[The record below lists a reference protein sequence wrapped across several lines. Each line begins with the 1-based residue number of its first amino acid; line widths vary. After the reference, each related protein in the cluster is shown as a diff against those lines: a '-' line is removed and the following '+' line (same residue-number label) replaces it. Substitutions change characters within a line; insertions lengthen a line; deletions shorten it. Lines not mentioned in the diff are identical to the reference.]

1 MAQYDGQQVAF
12 AQGRYRIERFWGC
25 LPEDRQLGIIST
37 LAVGSDGTLFV
48 AQRNGPPVL
57 VFAPDGQLRDIWP
70 EHTAADPHGISVA
83 RTETSGPD
91 RILLV
96 DRDAHQVLLCSTQGE
111 VLLALGERHRPRF
124 QAPFNHPT
132 SAAQAAD
139 GDIYVADGYG
149 NTVVHRFDSGGRL
162 LSTWGCPGDGPGA
175 FTTPHAIW
183 LDGRDRVLVA
193 DRENNRVQLFD
204 REGVYLESWRGFY
217 KPLAIAEDGQGR
229 IYVSD
234 QIPRVSQLS
243 PEGELIGLA
252 RPAWNVPHGMA
263 CGPDDEIFVTEMA
276 PNSLTRLS
284 PMRDCPTSTH
294 SPLRPAL
301 PDAS

>member
-175 FTTPHAIW
+175 VTTRPGEQPGTAVRSRRR
-183 LDGRDRVLVA
+183 L
-193 DRENNRVQLFD
+193 
-204 REGVYLESWRGFY
+204 
-217 KPLAIAEDGQGR
+217 P
-229 IYVSD
+229 
-234 QIPRVSQLS
+234 
-243 PEGELIGLA
+243 GELAWVLQTHGHRRGRA
-252 RPAWNVPHGMA
+252 RPN
-263 CGPDDEIFVTEMA
+263 
-276 PNSLTRLS
+276 
-284 PMRDCPTSTH
+284 
-294 SPLRPAL
+294 LRQRSDPPGEPAQ
-301 PDAS
+301 S

>member
-124 QAPFNHPT
+124 QAPFNHPLRPRRPRMVT
-132 SAAQAAD
+132 FTWPTDMAIPSCIAS
-139 GDIYVADGYG
+139 IRVAVYCPPGVARATG
-149 NTVVHRFDSGGRL
+149 PGRL
-162 LSTWGCPGDGPGA
+162 
-175 FTTPHAIW
+175 
-183 LDGRDRVLVA
+183 
-193 DRENNRVQLFD
+193 
-204 REGVYLESWRGFY
+204 
-217 KPLAIAEDGQGR
+217 
-229 IYVSD
+229 
-234 QIPRVSQLS
+234 PRPMPS
-243 PEGELIGLA
+243 GWTDA
-252 RPAWNVPHGMA
+252 TA
-263 CGPDDEIFVTEMA
+263 CW
-276 PNSLTRLS
+276 
-284 PMRDCPTSTH
+284 
-294 SPLRPAL
+294 
-301 PDAS
+301 